1 LSFISTQEFNAQH
14 GDNNE
19 MVNIRLI
26 FLGTSA
32 AAPTPNRGLSSIAL
46 VRGCELILFDAGEGM
61 QRNFIKAGLGMNR
74 KMKIFITHMH
84 ADHCIGL
91 LGLLQTMSLQGR
103 QRHVD
108 IYGQPQV
115 AEFIKENIRIINFRL
130 TFDINIHIING
141 EGTVVKE
148 KDYQVSCSDAFH
160 SVPAYSYCLT
170 EFDRPGKFNIIEAK
184 RLGIPEGQLYH
195 QLQEGNDIVVE
206 GKTISSNQIIGPRR
220 KGRKIGISG
229 DTRPTDK
236 LKSFFKDCDLLVFE
250 STFSHDKYEQAIESF
265 HSTAKEA
272 ASLAN
277 ASSVRKLYLTHFSAR
292 YHETSML
299 VKEAAEMHQ
308 SVEAAEDLKIVE
320 IPYEDDIQ

>member
-1 LSFISTQEFNAQH
+1 
-14 GDNNE
+14 
-19 MVNIRLI
+19 MVNMRLT

-32 AAPTPNRGLSSIAL
+32 AAPTPTRGLSSIAL

-84 ADHCIGL
+84 ADHCVGL

-103 QRHVD
+103 QTHVD

-130 TFDINIHIING
+130 TFDINIHIIKG
-141 EGTVVKE
+141 EGIVVKE

-160 SVPAYSYCLT
+160 SVPAYSYCLM
-170 EFDRPGKFNIIEAK
+170 EFDRPGKFNISEAK
-184 RLGIPEGQLYH
+184 RLGIPEGELYH
-195 QLQEGNDIVVE
+195 KLQEGNNIVID
-206 GKTISSNQIIGPRR
+206 GKTIRSNQIVGPRR

-250 STFSHDKYEQAIESF
+250 STFSHDKYQQAMESF

-272 ASLAN
+272 AALAK
-277 ASSVRKLYLTHFSAR
+277 ASSVRKLCLTHFSAR
-292 YHETSML
+292 YHETSKL
-299 VKEAAEMHQ
+299 VNEAAEMHQ
-308 SVEAAEDLKIVE
+308 NVEAAEDLKIVE
-320 IPYEDDIQ
+320 IPYEDDKQ